1 MREFVAGKGPV
12 FHEREPAVLKGAG
25 ADGPVQ
31 LTNITAAPH
40 GPPLTLSPR
49 PDPGFRC
56 SAWTSTVRADTA
68 PPAASP
74 GVTDLARGPVK

>member
-1 MREFVAGKGPV
+1 MRELVAGKGYV

-40 GPPLTLSPR
+40 GPP
-49 PDPGFRC
+49 
-56 SAWTSTVRADTA
+56 
-68 PPAASP
+68 
-74 GVTDLARGPVK
+74 